1 MENLENQ
8 IANILDNSD
17 LPFECKYYV
26 LRVLT
31 YKAKEVFENL
41 KMQEQKQREYEEAR
55 LRKENEQKE
64 EEEKDFSSDAE

>member
-41 KMQEQKQREYEEAR
+41 KIQEQKQREYEEAR
-55 LRKENEQKE
+55 LREKNEQKE
-64 EEEKDFSSDAE
+64 EEEKDSSSDAE

>member
-8 IANILDNSD
+8 IANILDNSE

-41 KMQEQKQREYEEAR
+41 KIQEQKQREYEKKVQEQGGSEE
-55 LRKENEQKE
+55 KENETKDKE
-64 EEEKDFSSDAE
+64 E